1 MDIRNCKRCGRIYTY
16 DGFNFC
22 RSCRKNMEEEFEKVK
37 AYLRKYPGASVS
49 EVESETGVD
58 SETIMNYVRDGRLE
72 MDEKSAI
79 EIYCEKCGTR
89 ILSGRYCASC
99 SRNINDSLV
108 NMARSLKK
116 DEPVKPL
123 LNRNKGKSDESLM
136 QRGSLKKR
144 IKN

>member
-1 MDIRNCKRCGRIYTY
+1 
-16 DGFNFC
+16 
-22 RSCRKNMEEEFEKVK
+22 
-37 AYLRKYPGASVS
+37 
-49 EVESETGVD
+49 
-58 SETIMNYVRDGRLE
+58 